1 MIFNIS
7 IFFILKKTIY
17 DCGGPL
23 VTRTPGLVSLFFSS
37 ESARNE
43 MHSTKRT
50 ENKKDKKL

>member
-1 MIFNIS
+1 MIINIS
-7 IFFILKKTIY
+7 RFFLYSKAIY
-17 DCGGPL
+17 DRRGPL